1 MLLFFNVSFMRL
13 LHNMY
18 WFYIILLLRKP
29 TYASLYLLTDEG
41 NTFRLIPTELD
52 ACSLSFGTP

>member
-1 MLLFFNVSFMRL
+1 MRL